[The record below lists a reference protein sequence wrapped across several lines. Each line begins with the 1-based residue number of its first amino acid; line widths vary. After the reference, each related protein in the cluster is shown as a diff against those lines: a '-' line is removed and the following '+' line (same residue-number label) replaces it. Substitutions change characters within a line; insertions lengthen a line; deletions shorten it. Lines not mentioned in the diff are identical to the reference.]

1 MSSKP
6 RITAKFTPRRNR
18 LATSITLALLAGT
31 AFPATGWA
39 ATIQGYVFE
48 DLNQNGIKDAGEPVR
63 ANSVVY
69 INNNTLL
76 DAGKGGDFT
85 VTTNAT
91 GFYSSIGHTPG
102 RFTLWTDVPQD
113 WQQTAPAK
121 GDGIVF
127 YDMQLTSS
135 TQTATVNF
143 GLFNPNPPTNKP
155 PAVSANTG
163 GTQLTLNTGEAA
175 AFNFSFTDTDSVG
188 PYSYVFSFGDGSQ
201 TTGQVATAGTISIA
215 KHTYTTAGTFTATLE
230 VTDSTGNKGTSQ
242 VTVVVNKV
250 NTVPTV
256 KLSTTAMTAAL
267 GQTVTFNGVF
277 TDPDVGDT
285 YTYKWDFGD
294 SSAVATTQNATHTYT
309 ASGTYTAT
317 FTVTDSKG
325 GVSTGKITVTVNTV
339 PTVKL
344 TTTTMTAAL
353 SQTVTFNGAFTDSDV
368 GDTHTYQW
376 DFGDGSAVATTQT
389 ATHTYTAKG
398 TYTATF
404 TVTDSKGA
412 TSTGNVTVNITGA
425 APVVGANTGGE
436 TITINAGETV
446 KFNFPFTDAD
456 GVGPYNYVF
465 KFGDGNSAQGRVPI
479 TGNIAIQ
486 EHSYLQVG
494 TLTAILE
501 VTDKDGNKGT
511 RQVTIVVKAV
521 NADPC
526 LVTPTVQSARP
537 WGNWDTPSTWDTGRV
552 PGKEDRVLIKDGNT
566 VVLSN
571 TTTQV
576 EVNGLCIQPKG
587 TLQSAFNI
595 LGSPSSTISLRTSIL
610 HNQGRI
616 KGAEGVNASPV
627 NGTYM
632 RATAGSNIK
641 LYAYKVIND
650 ETGYIGQRDNLGGR
664 GGDDILYN
672 YFPTLS
678 YQSPAVG
685 GNGGWVEI
693 YPEII
698 INNGII
704 QAGDGGGAI
713 TNNNPNPTVN
723 NANNPWWPW
732 WNRFSGLTGWN
743 WWWNRWGIWNWWWGR
758 INTGAGSARGDKII
772 FAAAY
777 GGQGGSVRVSAT
789 NLAESINGTTGK
801 FIGGDGGFTFY
812 HVKKGGTPGEGG
824 NISVNLGGN
833 FGTNGTRGGWAWWE
847 PLTLQASNTTRFEGQ
862 DNIVIFGDEG
872 ASIDLSQL
880 ADGAITANKTITIA
894 AGKGGTVDL
903 RGLSGTVFKAG
914 EKVEIFADNV
924 QLDEGVTLQD
934 LAEAPS
940 VTVSPSKIIYVASWS
955 NEEQIVGEPTATLPV
970 HLTLL
975 NEGPTADTYTVTV
988 SHSGNAT
995 LGELPETVT
1004 VEGLRRTD
1012 LTFDVKLPA
1021 TRGEED
1027 VITVTATS
1035 KGDATVKAVA
1045 NVRVGVVQPEAITPR
1060 QAGDAPADI
1069 TLVIDNTD
1077 SMGGEILAVADALEN
1092 FFGAI
1097 DPNTSPTV
1105 ELITFK
1111 DQDEVISRVVTKDI
1125 ADVIG
1130 RVRSIRPAGGGDCPN
1145 ASVTALEKALAG
1157 INTKGQIILATA
1169 ASAEKD
1175 ANAVVSQLQAQG
1187 VKVNVLLAGSCDNEA
1202 ADKAFYQNLATNT
1215 GGTFKWLPRGGD
1227 VTAADTLATVTT
1239 NMVSK
1244 AVEEVVQAKTTPV
1257 TEEPNTGNGTTGTT
1271 TTTGSTGTS
1280 TTTGTTTGTTG
1291 TTTTTGTT
1299 ATTGTTGTTTTTTGT
1314 TGTTSTT
1321 GTTAVTTT
1329 GSDKASGI
1337 ISDKFGKPVANA
1349 TVKVGNQTV
1358 TTNAQGRWEMPNLPE
1373 GKYPVTVSV
1382 PGYVSLSKTCEVS
1395 ADQPCSL
1402 DLSKQLSSLLK
1413 LKVTPQPA
1421 GTVKQGDNVTY
1432 TVTVTNTG
1440 TEAATGVVLNEVLPA
1455 ATTLV
1460 SMATLNGQCDT
1471 NQLTCTLPD
1480 LAAGAATQ
1488 VKLVVNNTQTNQL
1501 ENTVTASSNN
1511 YPADVIKTWTT
1522 VQPYLSVTVKDT
1534 PDPVAMQ
1541 GQLHYNY
1548 TVDLSKYATETATGI
1563 SLVTQLPSGVEV
1575 QSAKT
1580 NLGTCDTSKLPT
1592 VTCPLPDLKAGSNT
1606 AANIDVLLKDPGL
1619 LVLTNE
1625 AKVTAANYPAHT
1637 VRERTNIFIPDNIKV
1652 DMAFVIDTTGSMQQE
1667 INGVIA
1673 AIKKFVAEMDT
1684 SQSPTMALIEFKDDV
1699 TVKAFTQDPKVLLK
1713 VAEGLKAS
1721 GGGLCPE
1728 ASAEALAVAV
1738 KHLKDGGVIMFSTD
1752 ASPYDDADLAGLANL
1767 IGSKNMKFHAFV
1779 TGDCT
1784 QKDSWN
1790 ELTK

>member
-1 MSSKP
+1 MSSKQ
-6 RITAKFTPRRNR
+6 RTTAKVTPRRNR
-18 LATSITLALLAGT
+18 LATSITLALLTGT

-48 DLNQNGIKDAGEPVR
+48 DLNQNGLKDAGEPVR
-63 ANSVVY
+63 TNSVVY

-85 VTTNAT
+85 PRTDAN
-91 GFYSSIGHTPG
+91 GFYSSTAHTPG
-102 RFTLWTDVPQD
+102 RFTLWTDVPAG
-113 WQQTAPAK
+113 WQQTSPAK

-127 YDMQLTSS
+127 YDMAITST

-143 GLFNPNPPTNKP
+143 GLFNANPPTPKP
-155 PAVSANTG
+155 PVVNTNAG
-163 GTQLTLNTGEAA
+163 GASISVTTSQTAQFKFT
-175 AFNFSFTDTDSVG
+175 FTDVDSTG
-188 PYSYVFSFGDGSQ
+188 PYQYTMNFGDGNVISN
-201 TTGQVATAGTISIA
+201 TVNTAVEIA
-215 KHTYTTAGTFTATLE
+215 LTHVYTRSGTFTATLT
-230 VTDSTGNKGTSQ
+230 VTDKDGNKGTSQ
-242 VTVVVNKV
+242 VTVAVATPQV

-256 KLSTTAMTAAL
+256 KLSTTAMTASL
-267 GQTVTFNGVF
+267 GQTVTFNGAF

-285 YTYKWDFGD
+285 YTFK
-294 SSAVATTQNATHTYT
+294 
-309 ASGTYTAT
+309 
-317 FTVTDSKG
+317 
-325 GVSTGKITVTVNTV
+325 
-339 PTVKL
+339 
-344 TTTTMTAAL
+344 
-353 SQTVTFNGAFTDSDV
+353 
-368 GDTHTYQW
+368 W
-376 DFGDGSAVATTQT
+376 DFGDGSTVVTTQN

-404 TVTDSKGA
+404 TVTDSQGG
-412 TSTGNVTVNITGA
+412 TNTGNVTVTINGA
-425 APVVGANTGGE
+425 APVVNPNTGGD

-511 RQVTIVVKAV
+511 RQVTIVVSGV

-526 LVTPTVQSARP
+526 LVTPSVQTAKS
-537 WGNWDTPSTWDTGRV
+537 WGNWDNPTTWSTGSV
-552 PGKEDRVLIKDGNT
+552 PGKDDWVLIKGGNT
-566 VVLSN
+566 VVLSTVVSAPN
-571 TTTQV
+571 TQV
-576 EVNGLCIQPKG
+576 NMAGLCIEQNG
-587 TLQSAFNI
+587 VLQSAFNV
-595 LGSPSSTISLRTSIL
+595 LGWPSSWVNLNASTI
-610 HNQGRI
+610 HNKGTI
-616 KGAEGVNASPV
+616 KGANGVNGAGPNNSIT
-627 NGTYM
+627 GYQH
-632 RATAGSNIK
+632 ATASSSLKI
-641 LYAYKVIND
+641 YAAKVVND
-650 ETGYIGQRDNLGGR
+650 TTGQILSGR
-664 GGDDILYN
+664 GGDDLIYN
-672 YFPTLS
+672 YFNHKRGSLS
-678 YQSPAVG
+678 RYGEVIGPAVNAQSGAGGQVEIYPATFTNLGLIQG
-685 GNGGWVEI
+685 GNGGFASTNSNQTPPWSS
-693 YPEII
+693 
-698 INNGII
+698 
-704 QAGDGGGAI
+704 GAYRR
-713 TNNNPNPTVN
+713 PT
-723 NANNPWWPW
+723 
-732 WNRFSGLTGWN
+732 
-743 WWWNRWGIWNWWWGR
+743 
-758 INTGAGSARGDKII
+758 DKII
-772 FAAAY
+772 FSSAT
-777 GGQGGSVRVSAT
+777 GGKGGFVRVFPT
-789 NLAESINGTTGK
+789 NLSQSVNERTGK
-801 FIGGDGGFTFY
+801 FVGG
-812 HVKKGGTPGEGG
+812 KGGSAYWFYKAGGSAGTGG
-824 NISVNLGGN
+824 NTAINVGQNLGSTIAGSA
-833 FGTNGTRGGWAWWE
+833 GAWSWWE
-847 PLTLQASNTTRFEGQ
+847 PMTLEVGDATRFEGHE
-862 DNIVIFGDEG
+862 NVVIFGDEG
-872 ASIDLSQL
+872 ASIDLTKL
-880 ADGAITANKTITIA
+880 TEGAITAEKTITIA
-894 AGKGGTVDL
+894 VGPGGTVDL
-903 RGLSGTVFKAG
+903 RGVSGKVFKAG

-924 QLDEGVTLQD
+924 QLDAGVTLQD

-970 HLTLL
+970 HLTLH
-975 NEGPTADTYTVTV
+975 NGGPTADTYTLTV

-1012 LTFDVKLPA
+1012 LTVDVKLPA

-1035 KGDATVKAVA
+1035 QGDATMKAVA
-1045 NVRVGVVQPEAITPR
+1045 NVRVGVVQQEAITPR
-1060 QAGDAPADI
+1060 QASDDKADI
-1069 TLVIDNTD
+1069 TLVIDNTE
-1077 SMGGEILAVADALEN
+1077 SMGGEILAVADALES
-1092 FFGAI
+1092 FFGAL

-1111 DQDEVISRVVTKDI
+1111 DQDEVISRVVTKDL

-1130 RVRSIRPAGGGDCPN
+1130 RVRSIRPTGGGTCPN
-1145 ASVTALEKALAG
+1145 ASVTALETALTG

-1169 ASAEKD
+1169 ASAEKN
-1175 ANAVVSQLQAQG
+1175 ATAVVSQLQAQG
-1187 VKVNVLLAGSCDNEA
+1187 VKVNVLLAGSCANEA
-1202 ADKAFYQNLATNT
+1202 ADKAFYQGIADNT
-1215 GGTFKWLPRGGD
+1215 GGTFKWLPRSGD
-1227 VTAADTLATVTT
+1227 ATAADTLATVTT
-1239 NMVSK
+1239 EMVSK
-1244 AVEEVVQAKTTPV
+1244 AVEEVVQTKTVSV
-1257 TEEPNTGNGTTGTT
+1257 TE
-1271 TTTGSTGTS
+1271 
-1280 TTTGTTTGTTG
+1280 
-1291 TTTTTGTT
+1291 TT
-1299 ATTGTTGTTTTTTGT
+1299 A
-1314 TGTTSTT
+1314 
-1321 GTTAVTTT
+1321 

-1349 TVKVGNQTV
+1349 TVKVGDQTV

-1373 GKYPVTVSV
+1373 GKYPVTVNV
-1382 PGYVSLSKTCEVS
+1382 PGYATLSKTCEVS

-1402 DLSKQLSSLLK
+1402 DLSKQLVSLLK

-1421 GTVKQGDNVTY
+1421 GTVKQGDHVTY

-1440 TEAATGVVLNEVLPA
+1440 QEPATGVVLHEVLPA

-1460 SMATLNGQCDT
+1460 SMATLNGSGPCDT

-1480 LAAGAATQ
+1480 LAAGASAQ
-1488 VKLVVNNTQTNQL
+1488 VKLVVNNTQTSQL

-1511 YPADVIKTWTT
+1511 YPADVIKTWTA

-1563 SLVTQLPSGVEV
+1563 TLVTQLPSGVEV

-1592 VTCPLPDLKAGSNT
+1592 VTCPLPDLQAGSNT
-1606 AANIDVLLKDPGL
+1606 AANIDILLKDPGL

-1673 AIKKFVAEMDT
+1673 AIKKFITEMDT
-1684 SQSPTMALIEFKDDV
+1684 SQSPTMALIEFKDNV

-1728 ASAEALAVAV
+1728 ASAEAVAVAV